1 MQIPLAQNGQP
12 RLRIP
17 SANCEKFLFHFVIL
31 LVYLSNLSNFVS
43 KFDIKI
49 MQNMDDI
56 ELSVK
61 SDCVLINKIYKRN
74 DEKKFLLL

>member
-1 MQIPLAQNGQP
+1 M
-12 RLRIP
+12 
-17 SANCEKFLFHFVIL
+17 
-31 LVYLSNLSNFVS
+31 S

-61 SDCVLINKIYKRN
+61 SDCVYSFINKILLKSIIKEMTKKSSFCCDFPRN
-74 DEKKFLLL
+74 SNIFVLTKKL